1 MKAAIVSFSALVK
14 HRRWDADYY
23 LGMVENREY
32 RERIAARLKQ
42 IRALQKGL
50 RELRKQAQIAQE
62 RADAMVA
69 AGEVVPLTA
78 PGKRKRK
85 RKHGIQ
91 FSPGS
96 PGVGEALVRAAVDGG
111 AAGLADGDHAAG

>member
-1 MKAAIVSFSALVK
+1 MQAAIVSFSALVK

-23 LGMVENREY
+23 LGMVQNREY

-42 IRALQKGL
+42 IRTLQKGL
-50 RELRKQAQIAQE
+50 RDLRKQAQAHEE
-62 RADAMVA
+62 RVDAMIA
-69 AGEVVPLTA
+69 AGEFVPLT
-78 PGKRKRK
+78 PTGKPKRKRTN
-85 RKHGIQ
+85 GIQ

-111 AAGLADGDHAAG
+111 AAGLADGDRAD

>member
-32 RERIAARLKQ
+32 RERIRTRLKQ
-42 IRALQKGL
+42 IRTLQKGL
-50 RELRKQAQIAQE
+50 RELRKQAQAHEE
-62 RADAMVA
+62 RVDAMIA
-69 AGEVVPLTA
+69 AGEVVPLT
-78 PGKRKRK
+78 PTGKPKRKRTN
-85 RKHGIQ
+85 GIQ

-111 AAGLADGDHAAG
+111 AAGLADGDRAD